1 MKTNKLS
8 VLCLA
13 GALLLTGV
21 SFTSCLK
28 GDEVD
33 TNQYIGG
40 ISLNVFGP
48 SPVARGGELR
58 FLGSGMNQVTAVVL
72 PGCADITDI
81 KVISD
86 TEIRITVPQEAQP
99 GLVTLRTPNG
109 DITTKTELTFTEPI
123 SIESFTPSAVLPGD
137 ELTIEGEYLNLI
149 HEVIFADEVVVSE
162 DNFITHERNTIQL
175 IVPQEAQTGQIIL
188 SDGEEL
194 PNLIYS
200 EDELVVTLPSVENV
214 VNKENAKPGDLVEI
228 SGQHLDLV
236 CQVIMPDGTEVE
248 FTLNNSTE
256 ITFALPENTSDGDI
270 VAVPASGVEVVVA
283 HVSMAVPTDVA
294 AVPASGLR
302 GGDEIVLTGTN
313 LDVVTDLSFPGVDEA
328 IVPTAQSEHELKVV
342 MPEKAQ
348 SGNLI
353 LNTKSG
359 KQVSVTIETL
369 KPQVESYTPSSV
381 PAGESLQING
391 QNLDLVTS
399 VTFNGGQTVEVTSS
413 SAQHLSVVV
422 PMQAETGNIVLNMHN
437 GEQVEAPSLSIS
449 KPQCCY
455 LVNVPDKVEA
465 GALLELDVVNGDKL
479 ERVMIAGNQVQ
490 FILRD
495 TKLLISLPADVVGS
509 VNLELISSN
518 GTISYPLEITGSMGT
533 LIFEGPLDTG
543 SWSSY
548 AQIPSASFA
557 TAQVGQVITVVVS
570 NLQSGAQGS
579 FKDGSTWGAIAP
591 GMEYFTIDGNF
602 SLTITQDVLT
612 QLQAGGLI
620 VSGQNYTIESVYIK

>member
-236 CQVIMPDGTEVE
+236 RQVIMPDGTEVE

-256 ITFALPENTSDGDI
+256 ITFALPESTSDGDI
-270 VAVPASGVEVVVA
+270 VVVPASGVEVVVA

-294 AVPASGLR
+294 AAPASGLR
-302 GGDEIVLTGTN
+302 GGDEIVLSGTN

-328 IVPTAQSEHELKVV
+328 IVPTAQSECELKVT

-437 GEQVEAPSLSIS
+437 GEQVEAPSLPIS

-465 GALLELDVVNGDKL
+465 GALLELDVANGDKL

-495 TKLLISLPADVVGS
+495 TKLLISLPTDVVGS

-557 TAQVGQVITVVVS
+557 AAQVGQVITVVVS

-579 FKDGSTWGAIAP
+579 FKNGSTWGAIAP

>member
-123 SIESFTPSAVLPGD
+123 SIDNFTPSAVLPGD

-175 IVPQEAQTGQIIL
+175 VVPQEAQTGQIIL

-236 CQVIMPDGTEVE
+236 RQVIMPDGTEVE

-294 AVPASGLR
+294 AAPASGLR

-342 MPEKAQ
+342 MPEMAQ

-391 QNLDLVTS
+391 QNLDLVAS
-399 VTFNGGQTVEVTSS
+399 VTFNGGQTVEVTSPS
-413 SAQHLSVVV
+413 VQRLSVVV
-422 PMQAETGNIVLNMHN
+422 PMQAETGSIVLNMHN
-437 GEQVEAPSLSIS
+437 GEQVEAPSLPIS

-465 GALLELDVVNGDKL
+465 GALLELDVANGDKL

-548 AQIPSASFA
+548 AQIPSASFTA
-557 TAQVGQVITVVVS
+557 AQVGQVITVVVS